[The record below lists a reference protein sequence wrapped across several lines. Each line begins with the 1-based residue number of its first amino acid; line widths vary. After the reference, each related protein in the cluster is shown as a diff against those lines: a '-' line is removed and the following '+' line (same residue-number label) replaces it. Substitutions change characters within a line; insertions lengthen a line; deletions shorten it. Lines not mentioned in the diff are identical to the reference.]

1 MIRKI
6 KVTKDF
12 DSKNPII
19 VVGNMNDL
27 ADDQR
32 QVTEAEATKFCQEQG
47 LPFTEASAKSGLN
60 IEKIFGLLIGEW
72 QKLNHRE
79 GAKVDEKVQVEEYC
93 KPCFC
98 RLF

>member
-12 DSKNPII
+12 DSKNPIV

-60 IEKIFGLLIGEW
+60 IEVPHFFFIG
-72 QKLNHRE
+72 
-79 GAKVDEKVQVEEYC
+79 
-93 KPCFC
+93 
-98 RLF
+98 